1 MSNCCNNYEI
11 CENIVPTWWNDNK
24 CNNLCLNCQ
33 MLFGFWIEHNG
44 REHIGK
50 GLLTF
55 IDNIEC
61 PICLETKRC
70 VSQPRCDHYCCIEC
84 FKRCYY
90 GREMPEFPY
99 PEMENEYYE
108 DMENT
113 NYDYNRK
120 WDNYREKIDEYNK
133 KCDII
138 ENTNENHLRKCPL
151 CRK

>member
-1 MSNCCNNYEI
+1 MSEIKTKKQKCKYPKCRKRCTSEEI
-11 CENIVPTWWNDNK
+11 CCKVHSNV
-24 CNNLCLNCQ
+24 
-33 MLFGFWIEHNG
+33 
-44 REHIGK
+44 
-50 GLLTF
+50 LTTF
-55 IDNIEC
+55 EKSDEC

-70 VSQPRCDHYCCIEC
+70 VSQPRCDHYSCIEC

-108 DMENT
+108 DMENS
-113 NYDYNRK
+113 NYDYNSK